1 MTDLNSV
8 ITAELVRLVPNIG
21 SADQIEPDAQLS
33 HDLGVTSMQMVL
45 LVTTLCRR
53 LDVPMM
59 TFDETDLAAM
69 TSVRGIAERFEPQLQ
84 GRAA

>member
-1 MTDLNSV
+1 VTDLISV
-8 ITAELVRLVPNIG
+8 IIAELVRLVPNIG
-21 SADQIEPDAQLS
+21 SPEQIEPDAQLS

-53 LDVPMM
+53 LDVPM
-59 TFDETDLAAM
+59 TAFDETDLAAM
-69 TSVRGIAERFEPQLQ
+69 TSIRSIVERFEPQLQ